1 MFQHAKLML
10 FLILGI
16 LAVIASYYTL
26 MILAIVIVTFIAAK
40 LILSISKAWNG
51 DNT

>member
-1 MFQHAKLML
+1 ML

-16 LAVIASYYTL
+16 LAVIASYYTV
-26 MILAIVIVTFIAAK
+26 MILAIVIITFIVSK
-40 LILSISKAWNG
+40 LLLSITKAWNG